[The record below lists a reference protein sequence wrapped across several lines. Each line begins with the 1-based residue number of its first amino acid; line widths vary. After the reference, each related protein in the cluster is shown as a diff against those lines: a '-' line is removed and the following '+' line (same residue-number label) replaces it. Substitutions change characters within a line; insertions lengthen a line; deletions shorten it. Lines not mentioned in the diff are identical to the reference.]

1 MTTIESDFIHPTK
14 KYNRPCPSSTIPLHG
29 LDLLGAPMDIRN
41 HRFYHRC
48 TTTDII
54 DKLKSSLAEAL
65 ELYPPVTGIV
75 RANEQGEL
83 YIDLDAKSSPGTPF
97 LVEIKDTPYVGDT
110 DDLSPRPLML
120 PPLSSTLAV
129 KITQVIKTQ
138 QLFFVIIFFF

>member
-1 MTTIESDFIHPTK
+1 MTTTESYFIHPTK
-14 KYNRPCPSSTIPLHG
+14 KYNRPCPSSTIPTSWSRSSRCSDG
-29 LDLLGAPMDIRN
+29 IRN

-48 TTTDII
+48 TTTNII

-83 YIDLDAKSSPGTPF
+83 YIDLDAKTSPGTPF
-97 LVEIKDTPYVGDT
+97 LVEIRDTPYVGDNE
-110 DDLSPRPLML
+110 DLSPRPLML

-129 KITQVIKTQ
+129 KITQVVKTER
-138 QLFFVIIFFF
+138 LFV